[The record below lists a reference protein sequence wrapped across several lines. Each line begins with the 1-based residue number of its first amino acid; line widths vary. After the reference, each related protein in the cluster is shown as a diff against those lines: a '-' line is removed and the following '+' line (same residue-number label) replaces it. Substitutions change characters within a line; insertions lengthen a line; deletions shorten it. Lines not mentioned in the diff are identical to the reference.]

1 MPATVTSIA
10 PRRTSGPGRAQPPR
24 RRPFRDSP
32 KLILAGIA
40 VLVGVLIALLAIAN
54 GTSRFSPDF
63 LSEFVLYALSAA
75 DLTMLAALSFVLAR
89 NIVKLVVERR
99 KALPFA
105 RFRAKLVVLLLVMT
119 FVPSVLVLI
128 VGSEIIRTS
137 VDRWFNTP
145 MDEILTSAN
154 KIASDYYHERQ
165 MLVSDHAARIARA
178 LASVDLSGSNVRPIR
193 DLLAPDVT
201 LQRVQMVEVYRVT
214 QPAATSGSLPN
225 IEPVVDVAAPAL
237 PPGYSRA
244 AADRLAAQILAN
256 TSNTSGVSSASTP
269 ADTSSIESLGSSG
282 DLLHSAAVIRGRDGK
297 PTGVVVATDYLT
309 GELAVRSR
317 SMSQA
322 FEKYN
327 QLRVLKRPLAG
338 VYLSFFLGV
347 TLMILVGATWM
358 GLYMAKRITGPVQ
371 MLAAAAREIGAGR
384 LDQRVEPQSHD
395 EFGSLV
401 EAFNSMASELASSR
415 RKVERSTIEL
425 ERKHVEVEGRRRY
438 IETILERITTGV
450 VSVDAAGTITTIN
463 SAAARL
469 LTLNRHIIGQPA
481 FAVFDRIDLQPIAKL
496 VAGAGRARTEP
507 TAHEIAIA
515 REGQERHLAVAA
527 TALVGDSGAPEGVVL
542 VLDDV
547 TPLIRAQK
555 VAAWREVARRL
566 AHEIKNPLTP
576 IQLSADRLRR
586 HFGGAPPQAKA
597 LIDECT
603 ATIIGEVESLK
614 GLVDEFSQFARMPSP
629 RTVPSDLGQLITD
642 TIALYNGLFTDVT
655 IEQRFAPGVP
665 LVRLDPEQVRRVI
678 INLVD
683 NAIEAMERRGH
694 IVVETQLD
702 AANSLVRVVVADDG
716 PGIPPAEREKLF
728 LPYYSTK
735 RRGSG
740 LGLAIVRRIIAEHGG
755 SIDVGDN
762 TPRGTRFT
770 IELPC

>member
-1 MPATVTSIA
+1 MPATVTSIT
-10 PRRTSGPGRAQPPR
+10 PKRSPSRGPIQPPRR

-40 VLVGVLIALLAIAN
+40 VLVVVLIALLAIAN

-75 DLTMLAALSFVLAR
+75 DLTMLAALLFVLAR

-145 MDEILTSAN
+145 MEEILTSAN

-178 LASVDLSGSNVRPIR
+178 LGPVDLSGTNVRPIR

-214 QPAATSGSLPN
+214 SAGATSGSLSN
-225 IEPVVDVAAPAL
+225 LEPVVDVAAPAL

-244 AADRLAAQILAN
+244 AADRLAAQALAGA
-256 TSNTSGVSSASTP
+256 SSSSSG
-269 ADTSSIESLGSSG
+269 ADTSSIESLGASG
-282 DLLHSAAVIRGRDGK
+282 DLLHAAAVIRGKDGR

-317 SMSQA
+317 SMTQA

-384 LDQRVEPQSHD
+384 LDQRVEPQSND

-463 SAAARL
+463 SAASRL
-469 LTLNRHIIGQPA
+469 LTLDRAVVGQPA
-481 FAVFDRIDLQPIAKL
+481 RAVFGRADLQPL
-496 VAGAGRARTEP
+496 GA
-507 TAHEIAIA
+507 
-515 REGQERHLAVAA
+515 L
-527 TALVGDSGAPEGVVL
+527 LSG
-542 VLDDV
+542 
-547 TPLIRAQK
+547 
-555 VAAWREVARRL
+555 
-566 AHEIKNPLTP
+566 
-576 IQLSADRLRR
+576 
-586 HFGGAPPQAKA
+586 GGAKN
-597 LIDECT
+597 
-603 ATIIGEVESLK
+603 ESA
-614 GLVDEFSQFARMPSP
+614 VQE
-629 RTVPSDLGQLITD
+629 I
-642 TIALYNGLFTDVT
+642 
-655 IEQRFAPGVP
+655 
-665 LVRLDPEQVRRVI
+665 
-678 INLVD
+678 
-683 NAIEAMERRGH
+683 
-694 IVVETQLD
+694 
-702 AANSLVRVVVADDG
+702 
-716 PGIPPAEREKLF
+716 
-728 LPYYSTK
+728 
-735 RRGSG
+735 
-740 LGLAIVRRIIAEHGG
+740 
-755 SIDVGDN
+755 
-762 TPRGTRFT
+762 
-770 IELPC
+770 